1 MATQEERRTETIG
14 KLLDA
19 TVHCLAELGYSATST
34 SAICKR
40 AGVSQGALFN
50 HFGKRVDVIVA
61 TTEAICA
68 RHLRRYDE
76 AASSLGELD
85 DGQIRGLVEFMRAS
99 TRLPDHR
106 AWHEVMNAAR
116 TDTALASRVAPSLQ
130 RFETALLQSVASVF
144 GREDLEFGVLAL
156 SLMHMFDSEAVTTS
170 VYPNPEI
177 EEQRVRWAAELL
189 RMYLHAEIEAA

>member
-19 TVHCLAELGYSATST
+19 TVQCLSELGYSSTST

-50 HFGKRVDVIVA
+50 HFDKRVDVIVA

-76 AASSLGELD
+76 AAQSLGKLD
-85 DGQIRGLVEFMRAS
+85 GGQLGALVEFMRAS
-99 TRLPDHR
+99 TRNADHH

-116 TDTALASRVAPSLQ
+116 TDAELAERVAPSLK
-130 RFETALLQSVASVF
+130 RFEEALLDSAATVF
-144 GREDLEFGVLAL
+144 GRDDLEFGVIAL

-170 VYPNPEI
+170 VYSNAPVEA
-177 EEQRVRWAAELL
+177 ERVRWATELL
-189 RMYLHAEIEAA
+189 RRTLEP